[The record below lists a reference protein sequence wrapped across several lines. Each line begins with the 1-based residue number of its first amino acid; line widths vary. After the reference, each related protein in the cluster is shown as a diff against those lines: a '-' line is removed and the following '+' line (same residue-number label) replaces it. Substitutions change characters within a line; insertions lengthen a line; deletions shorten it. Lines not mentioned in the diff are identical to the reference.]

1 MTTPRP
7 TVIDTDPGLDDAV
20 GILFAL
26 DHPEWFDLRAM
37 TSVAGN
43 IGIATT
49 TANALKLAAAMGR
62 PDLPVFAGAT
72 APLSRPAKNSA
83 EIHGADGL
91 GGVMLPAPSAAV
103 RAGDA
108 ADALA
113 EILMAAPTGSVDIH
127 ALGPLTNIARLIQDH
142 PAAARRIGRLIA
154 MGGAI
159 HERGNVGPRA
169 EFNCAADPEAAALV
183 FAAGLPTVLI
193 PLDVTRR
200 VRATPADLERL
211 RARGT
216 TRARLTADLI
226 AAYFDA
232 TPSAGQ
238 GAGASR
244 PLHDPCVMAY
254 ALRPDLF
261 RIERSGLAVDC
272 GDRPDAGALTLDKT
286 APPVDVAL
294 GVDVAAVLDLLWS

>member
-1 MTTPRP
+1 MLQPRP

-26 DHPEWFDLRAM
+26 DHVEWFDIRGL

-49 TANALKLAAAMGR
+49 TRNALRLAAVMGR
-62 PDLPVFAGAT
+62 ADVPVVAGAA
-72 APLSRPAKNSA
+72 APLQRGHKDSA
-83 EIHGADGL
+83 EIHGRDGL
-91 GGVMLPAPSAAV
+91 GGVALPEPAAV
-103 RAGDA
+103 ARPGEA
-108 ADALA
+108 ADFLA
-113 EILMAAPTGSVDIH
+113 EMLDAEPAGTVDIH
-127 ALGPLTNIARLIQDH
+127 ALGPLTNIARLILDH
-142 PAAARRIGRLIA
+142 PAAARRIGRLIV

-169 EFNCAADPEAAALV
+169 EFNCAVDPEAAAIV

-193 PLDVTRR
+193 PLDVTRK
-200 VRATPADLERL
+200 VRAAPADLDRL

-216 TRARLTADLI
+216 ARARLTADLI

-232 TPSAGQ
+232 TPTA
-238 GAGASR
+238 AASR

-254 ALRPDLF
+254 ALRPELF
-261 RIERSGLAVDC
+261 RIEPMGLAVDR
-272 GDRPDAGALTLDKT
+272 GAGPDAGALTADAK
-286 APPVDVAL
+286 APPVDVAM
-294 GVDVAAVLDLLWS
+294 GVDAAAVIDLLWS